1 MLNFK
6 DNMKYLVNFQIELSF
21 KDGKNQSY
29 RSTHTILENEID
41 KTLVDN
47 FNVLKDWFVKYFYN
61 SSLEDF
67 IELPKV
73 NKKYTVQVKVG
84 RITNSINGKYK
95 TF

>member
-47 FNVLKDWFVKYFYN
+47 LMF
-61 SSLEDF
+61 
-67 IELPKV
+67 
-73 NKKYTVQVKVG
+73 
-84 RITNSINGKYK
+84 
-95 TF
+95 